1 MLAPSTVVWVSSKS
15 KTPRLEGMRLSERVG
30 GLLRG
35 NALEAPPD
43 GGWGWLVVL
52 GGFTIHFNCLGL
64 QYTFGILFKAL
75 LDDEELQRASGSTGG
90 TAASTWAGSI
100 SACLMLLGSFPAGFL
115 VRRCGMRATALSGAV
130 FMFSG
135 FNTWSFVCVRP
146 GAWHTYVCVGPGLM
160 MASGVSQLWM
170 LYFTY
175 GATTG
180 VGFALL
186 WSPSIVAVNR
196 YFTSQRSL
204 AVGISVSGSGV
215 GTLVLSNVSG
225 ALIATTGWR
234 STLQL
239 LAAATLLTNIAAAL
253 TFLPILPEACPRAPP
268 PEVNKAKAQAG
279 DPEIGADILARDDA
293 CVEPALSAAGCQR
306 QASGRHRHPAT
317 THSAITLPRECEGC
331 QVRRLREMGR
341 TAHAIRS
348 ASALESL
355 CQACRQGHC
364 ALGDSPR
371 LRGEIANRAPAQDVS
386 VHVVD
391 AGEGTVDG
399 IGVAPDDGHQEQA
412 RTRSLSAKTTQSGD
426 KLDAIA
432 QGSRQDEAHSQQGQ
446 RTGACVMTVRELLA
460 HPAAKPLGFFMF
472 VYAGVLWVPYTFLV
486 SYAQVCHACLGH
498 AASAPCFEW
507 SRKLTSSL
515 YEEDTDSWCSGGR
528 RAVATRGDC
537 LFVSQLDLILSAM
550 SCSVLGTRACMQR
563 NAQSWHKI
571 DGNLLG
577 TGVKAGC
584 SNGRELDVGASCHR
598 TDGGISARHDPHA
611 AQYVHFGTVCR
622 GSRADTAATSAF
634 GGCGSHL
641 WLFRRLRGCPHRTYS
656 C

>member
-1 MLAPSTVVWVSSKS
+1 
-15 KTPRLEGMRLSERVG
+15 
-30 GLLRG
+30 
-35 NALEAPPD
+35 
-43 GGWGWLVVL
+43 
-52 GGFTIHFNCLGL
+52 
-64 QYTFGILFKAL
+64 
-75 LDDEELQRASGSTGG
+75 
-90 TAASTWAGSI
+90 
-100 SACLMLLGSFPAGFL
+100 
-115 VRRCGMRATALSGAV
+115 
-130 FMFSG
+130 
-135 FNTWSFVCVRP
+135 
-146 GAWHTYVCVGPGLM
+146 M

-253 TFLPILPEACPRAPP
+253 TFLPILPEAGPRAPP
-268 PEVNKAKAQAG
+268 PKDNKAKAQAG
-279 DPEIGADILARDDA
+279 DLEIGADI
-293 CVEPALSAAGCQR
+293 VE
-306 QASGRHRHPAT
+306 RHRHPAT
-317 THSAITLPRECEGC
+317 THSAIRLPRECEGC

-341 TAHAIRS
+341 TAHAIQS

-355 CQACRQGHC
+355 CQACRQGNC

-371 LRGEIANRAPAQDVS
+371 FRGAMANGAPAQDVS

-391 AGEGTVDG
+391 RGEGTGDG
-399 IGVAPDDGHQEQA
+399 VGVAPDDGHLEQA
-412 RTRSLSAKTTQSGD
+412 RTRSLSVKTTECGEE
-426 KLDAIA
+426 LVAMA
-432 QGSRQDEAHSQQGQ
+432 QGTRPGPDDEGRSA
-446 RTGACVMTVRELLA
+446 MTVRELLA

-507 SRKLTSSL
+507 IRKLTSSL
-515 YEEDTDSWCSGGR
+515 YEKDTDSWCSGGR
-528 RAVATRGDC
+528 RVVATRGDC
-537 LFVSQLDLILSAM
+537 LFVSQLDLIL

-571 DGNLLG
+571 D
-577 TGVKAGC
+577 V
-584 SNGRELDVGASCHR
+584 
-598 TDGGISARHDPHA
+598 
-611 AQYVHFGTVCR
+611 
-622 GSRADTAATSAF
+622 
-634 GGCGSHL
+634 
-641 WLFRRLRGCPHRTYS
+641 
-656 C
+656 